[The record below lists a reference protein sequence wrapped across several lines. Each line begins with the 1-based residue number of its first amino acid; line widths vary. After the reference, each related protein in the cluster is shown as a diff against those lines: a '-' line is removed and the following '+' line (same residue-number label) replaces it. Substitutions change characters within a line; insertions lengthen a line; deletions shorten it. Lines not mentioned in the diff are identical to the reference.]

1 MKRKTVVIAVAAV
14 VTGILSA
21 CGHDHS
27 GGSPPT
33 PPPPTPPPSTNVN
46 VTTSE
51 LLTGYAEKPA
61 ETSSPAVV
69 NGGMFTITDTSE
81 TSNPIAVNGN

>member
-1 MKRKTVVIAVAAV
+1 MKRKSVVIGVAAAVA
-14 VTGILSA
+14 GILSA

-27 GGSPPT
+27 SGGSMPT
-33 PPPPTPPPSTNVN
+33 PPPPTSTNVN

-51 LLTGYAEKPA
+51 LLTQYAQKPS
-61 ETSSPAVV
+61 ETASPAVV

-81 TSNPIAVNGN
+81 TTSPISVNAN

>member
-1 MKRKTVVIAVAAV
+1 MKRKTVVIGVAAAVAA
-14 VTGILSA
+14 ILSA

-27 GGSPPT
+27 AGPPS
-33 PPPPTPPPSTNVN
+33 PPTPPPSTNVN

-51 LLTGYAEKPA
+51 LLTGYAQKPS
-61 ETSSPAVV
+61 ETASPAVV

-81 TSNPIAVNGN
+81 TTSPISVNGN